1 VATQGD
7 GKIVVAGGWGTY
19 PNVDM
24 MVLRLKQDGSPD
36 AFGDA
41 EGRKVLDLTGGSEQA
56 TSLAVQPTGNLV
68 VGVDTGAED
77 TLIRLSPSGQ
87 QDGSFGSGGKVA
99 LGYQLSDIAL
109 ASGDKLVLSGSGKP
123 DGIETALVERRSAD
137 GAVDSTFA
145 DGGPAFQP
153 GAAGELGYWSGVAV
167 GPDDAIMLG
176 GTMGDQQSTHG
187 SIAKVRATDDPAA
200 PAPSAPSSGSTRV
213 APLTLSRIRLT
224 SRAFVIGR
232 RATSPVGRAEAAR
245 RPGRGTAFVF
255 RLNRAATVA
264 IRIRRLTRTGRVQR
278 SARVVRLTRAG
289 LAGGNRVRFS
299 GRVARRALRPGRYRA
314 IVTAKDQAGSRSN
327 RQTVSFR
334 VLAG

>member
-1 VATQGD
+1 VTTQGD
-7 GKIVVAGGWGTY
+7 DKIVVAGGWGPY

-24 MVLRLKQDGSPD
+24 FVLRLRQDGSPD

-41 EGRKVLDLTGGSEQA
+41 EGRKVLDLTGGLEQA
-56 TSLAVQPTGNLV
+56 TAIAVQPTGNLV

-87 QDGSFGSGGKVA
+87 QDGSFGAGGKVS

-109 ASGDKLVLSGSGKP
+109 GSGDKLVLSGSGTH
-123 DGIETALVERRSAD
+123 DGIETALVERRSSD
-137 GAVDSTFA
+137 GAVDPTFA
-145 DGGPAFQP
+145 GGAPAFQP
-153 GAAGELGYWSGVAV
+153 GAAGEPGYWTGVAV
-167 GPDDAIMLG
+167 GPDGAIMLG
-176 GTMGDQQSTHG
+176 GIMGNQQSTRG
-187 SIAKVRATDDPAA
+187 AIAKVRASDDPAA
-200 PAPSAPSSGSTRV
+200 PAASAPSSGSTGV
-213 APLTLSRIRLT
+213 APLTLSRVRLT
-224 SRAFVIGR
+224 SRAFVIG
-232 RATSPVGRAEAAR
+232 R

-278 SARVVRLTRAG
+278 GARVMKLTRGG

-314 IVTAKDQAGSRSN
+314 VVTAKDQAGSRSK